1 MYIITIYKMKNLKNF
16 KILTIILISTFFLS
30 SCGVGEKVKNI
41 RKPVDLRNE
50 PLDPDE
56 RARRNIREGKGLSL
70 GNLGKKKTTYEFS
83 TSNPMWRAS
92 LETLD
97 FLPLTTV
104 DYSGGVIITDW
115 YYDDSSNNQD
125 AIKISLRFLSNDIRS
140 ESLKIIVH
148 KRSCKNINNCK
159 ISILNETSIKNE
171 LHSTILKKAALL
183 EKKSKKKKK

>member
-1 MYIITIYKMKNLKNF
+1 MKNLKNY
-16 KILTIILISTFFLS
+16 KIFAIVLISVFFLS

-56 RARRNIREGKGLSL
+56 RARKNIREGKGLSI

-97 FLPLTTV
+97 FLPLNTV

-115 YYDDSSNNQD
+115 YSEGNNLES
-125 AIKISLRFLSNDIRS
+125 IKITIRFLTNEIRS
-140 ESLKIIVH
+140 DSLKIIVH
-148 KRSCKNINNCK
+148 KKNCDKNNVC
-159 ISILNETSIKNE
+159 NTSLSSSNLIKDE
-171 LHSTILKKAALL
+171 LRSTILRKASLI
-183 EKKSKKKKK
+183 EKADKKK